1 MALRMLVFLGSSREG
16 RMGENVAKCV
26 VRMLKEAEQE
36 VELIDPLTVGGD
48 GHVHQPMH
56 FYSDPNN
63 VPEWMVAT
71 NAKIAEANAYVIV
84 TPEYNCGL
92 PPALTSILDNFPPA
106 SYRHKPCGIVC
117 YSMGSFGGIRAA
129 SFARPFLSELG
140 MVSTPSVCVI
150 PQVVGKFTDEGDCT
164 DERIQNN
171 LEKVVKEITW
181 YGKALEEMKSKVGVP
196 S

>member
-1 MALRMLVFLGSSREG
+1 MSLRMLVFLGSTREG

-26 VRMLKEAEQE
+26 VNLLSEVKHE
-36 VELIDPLTVGGD
+36 VELIDPLKIGGD

-56 FYSDPNN
+56 FYRDQND
-63 VPEWMVAT
+63 VPEWMIET
-71 NAKIAEANAYVIV
+71 NNKIVNANAYVIV

-92 PPALTSILDNFPPA
+92 PPALTSVLDNFPPA

-140 MVSTPSVCVI
+140 MVSTPSACVI
-150 PQVVGKFTDEGDCT
+150 PQVVGKFSDEGECN
-164 DERIQNN
+164 DERIKNN
-171 LEKVVKEITW
+171 LEKVVKEISW
-181 YGKALEEMKSKVGVP
+181 YGRAMEEMRSKEGVP